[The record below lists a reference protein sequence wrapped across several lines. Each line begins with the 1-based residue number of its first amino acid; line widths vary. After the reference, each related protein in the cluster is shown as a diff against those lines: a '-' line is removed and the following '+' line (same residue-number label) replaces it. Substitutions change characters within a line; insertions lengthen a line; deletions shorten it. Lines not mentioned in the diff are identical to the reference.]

1 MNFIYF
7 LNSFLLGI
15 ALAMD
20 ACAVSMANGLNEPK
34 ILLKKILGISALFGL
49 FQGAMPL
56 LGYLI
61 GHAFIEYIEKFIP
74 WISLILLLFLGIK
87 AIIEAVREKD
97 EEEKNNQHITL
108 KLVFVQA
115 IATSIDA
122 LSVGLTISDYK
133 LIEAIVTAIIIAV
146 ITTLICIAAHF
157 IGKKFGTKLGNK
169 AEILGGIILII
180 IGLEI
185 FFTGIF

>member
-1 MNFIYF
+1 MIT
-7 LNSFLLGI
+7 
-15 ALAMD
+15 
-20 ACAVSMANGLNEPK
+20 
-34 ILLKKILGISALFGL
+34 
-49 FQGAMPL
+49 
-56 LGYLI
+56 LI
-61 GHAFIEYIEKFIP
+61 
-74 WISLILLLFLGIK
+74 ILLLFLGIK

-185 FFTGIF
+185 FFTGIPFL